1 MKFVNPQVILFVE
14 DCERA
19 ATFYQQFGFEET
31 FRTSTDSPVK
41 VEMVLDGFGLG
52 LALPGPAMESHGLD
66 PISSGHRACI
76 TLWTEN
82 IDAAYAMALD
92 VAGQDVDDG
101 AAARAKDVRC
111 RGSVSRM
118 RSMACP
124 ESDTQGAY
132 GHTVSPQTS

>member
-82 IDAAYAMALD
+82 IDAAYAMALE
-92 VAGQDVDDG
+92 AG
-101 AAARAKDVRC
+101 AADHTAPHAFLDGRLRVAFVEDPDGHPMQLVQR
-111 RGSVSRM
+111 VS
-118 RSMACP
+118 SNA
-124 ESDTQGAY
+124 TA
-132 GHTVSPQTS
+132 VS

>member
-82 IDAAYAMALD
+82 IDAAYAMALE
-92 VAGQDVDDG
+92 AG
-101 AAARAKDVRC
+101 AADRTAPHAFLDGRLRVAFVEDPDGHPMQLVQR
-111 RGSVSRM
+111 VS
-118 RSMACP
+118 SNA
-124 ESDTQGAY
+124 TA
-132 GHTVSPQTS
+132 VS